1 MYTPE
6 QSAAFLMSQ
15 SVACLA
21 EISGMNA
28 ENQYRKI
35 CGDQIAYAGDSFEE
49 VLCRYY
55 LREDLANYILV
66 HGEIPNV
73 QKGQ

>member
-1 MYTPE
+1 MFTPE

-28 ENQYRKI
+28 LNDYRKMR
-35 CGDQIAYAGDSFEE
+35 GETVAYDDVAFDKMLSQ
-49 VLCRYY
+49 YY

-73 QKGQ
+73 QKG

>member
-1 MYTPE
+1 MFTPE

-28 ENQYRKI
+28 IN
-35 CGDQIAYAGDSFEE
+35 D
-49 VLCRYY
+49 LCRIKGEHPAHLEDKFEKLLCSYL
-55 LREDLANYILV
+55 LREDIANYILV
-66 HGEIPNV
+66 HGEIPRV
-73 QKGQ
+73 ERG